1 MTTPRVAEADGDD
14 EGDESPVYE
23 INPEVTPPV
32 APSVMRVSAILW
44 PAFLMAGV
52 IEMLVFAMV
61 DPGDLH
67 WFGGNAVELD
77 RKGVY
82 TMAFFAFWVIVAMSG
97 ALTQLILHEPHGDFD
112 RRART
117 FP

>member
-67 WFGGNAVELD
+67 WIA
-77 RKGVY
+77 RAY
-82 TMAFFAFWVIVAMSG
+82 TRWRSSRSG
-97 ALTQLILHEPHGDFD
+97 PLSQYPAH
-112 RRART
+112 
-117 FP
+117 